1 MIETERWLT
10 HYYENLRQMH
20 SLLKDIYFAS
30 DFLAKNKDVP
40 ADFIETIDK
49 IDRLLYEAEKIAMR
63 EYGKG

>member
-10 HYYENLRQMH
+10 HYYENLRQAH
-20 SLLKDIYFAS
+20 SFIKTVFHADDYTPTTI
-30 DFLAKNKDVP
+30 P

-49 IDRLLYEAEKIAMR
+49 IDNLLYKAEKIAMR